1 MVSATSQFLTLP
13 SQTHSGPDD
22 NCLIEQP
29 AGLNHRHHC
38 QAVQTT
44 VITVRVSIK
53 AVIKLIFL
61 SVLMV
66 ILLEETETTASPG
79 GEWSGGLEE
88 GQTCGPVST
97 SHWQAVLAT
106 TSPVKVTPRHH
117 QHHQL
122 SLSTLLAG
130 LIPAIQINNYTLIH
144 PHIHTGCFPIMRI
157 YI

>member
-53 AVIKLIFL
+53 AVIRLIFL

-106 TSPVKVTPRHH
+106 TSPVKVTP
-117 QHHQL
+117 QHHQQLTLFTQL
-122 SLSTLLAG
+122 SG
-130 LIPAIQINNYTLIH
+130 LILPVMQINTLTH
-144 PHIHTGCFPIMRI
+144 NT
-157 YI
+157 